1 MLSLLRVENI
11 AIIESLQVEFG
22 PGLNVLTGETGA
34 GKSIIVDAISL
45 LLGGRASPELIRSG
59 AETAIVEAEFDLDEA
74 DTRRDEVLTRLEVEV
89 EDGARLALRRELSEK
104 RSRAFVQGRSAP
116 LSILREVAG
125 CLVNIHGQHEHQAL
139 LDAGAHL
146 QLLDTFAGDSDLVRD
161 VNACAAE
168 GAAALEALRQL
179 ELRRTDAARR
189 RDYLQFQAD
198 EIRSA
203 GLSSGEEE
211 SLRREKHVLLNAER
225 IRGAAAAA
233 AEVLYQGEGSA
244 DEKLVAARKGVEE
257 LSRLDSRHEGLARRL
272 GELSESA
279 REVSRELDQIA
290 GAAEAD
296 PARLEAIEER
306 LYLIEKLKKKYGA
319 DIPAVLQSLAA
330 AQVELAE
337 LDRVEIDSLAAEERL
352 ASARRAYATATA
364 GLSASR
370 QGAAERLKRVLRKH
384 LADLAM
390 PSTRFEV
397 RFEKVP
403 VEAFNPAGTETAEFL
418 LSPNAGE
425 PLKPLALIAS
435 GGELSRIMLAIKNS
449 AGDDRTS
456 VTQIFDEIDSGIGG
470 HTAEVVGRKLSAVS
484 RRQQILCV
492 THLAQIAAFADRHLT
507 VAKAVK
513 GGRTTTM
520 LEALDGAR
528 KIQELARM
536 MGSADPSATALRH
549 AEEMLRRA
557 TAMPS

>member
-34 GKSIIVDAISL
+34 GKSIIVDSISL
-45 LLGGRASPELIRSG
+45 LLGGRASPEAIRSG
-59 AETAIVEAEFDLDEA
+59 AETAVVEAEFDLREA
-74 DTRRDEVLTRLEVEV
+74 DAARDEILARLDVELD
-89 EDGARLALRRELSEK
+89 DGARLTLRRELSEK
-104 RSRAFVQGRSAP
+104 RSRAFVQGRSVP
-116 LSILREVAG
+116 LAILREVAA

-146 QLLDTFAGDSDLVRD
+146 QLLDAFAADPDLVRA
-161 VNACAAE
+161 VNACGAE
-168 GAAALEALRQL
+168 GVAAVEALRQL
-179 ELRRTDAARR
+179 DQRRTDAARR
-189 RDYLQFQAD
+189 RDYLRFQAE
-198 EIRSA
+198 EIRAA

-211 SLRREKHVLLNAER
+211 LLRRDKHVLLNAER
-225 IRGAAAAA
+225 IRSAAAAA

-244 DEKLVAARKGVEE
+244 DERLVAARKGVEE
-257 LSRLDSRHEGLARRL
+257 LSRLDTRHEGLARRL
-272 GELSESA
+272 AELSESA

-290 GAAEAD
+290 AGAEAD

-319 DIPAVLQSLAA
+319 DVPAILLSLVAA
-330 AQVELAE
+330 EDELAE
-337 LDRVEIDSLAAEERL
+337 LDRVETDSVAAEERL
-352 ASARRAYATATA
+352 SSARGAYVTAA
-364 GLSASR
+364 ARLSASR
-370 QGAAERLKRVLRKH
+370 QGAAERLKKVLRKQ

-403 VEAFNPAGTETAEFL
+403 VEAFNPSGAETAEFL
-418 LSPNAGE
+418 LSPNTGE

-456 VTQIFDEIDSGIGG
+456 VTQVFDEIDSGIGG

-492 THLAQIAAFADRHLT
+492 THLAQIAAFADRHLA
-507 VAKAVK
+507 VAKEVR

-520 LEALDGAR
+520 LEALDGTR